1 RASSNTAVWLTGR
14 GGAGSVLPESKDKD
28 DSAPCTTPRGL
39 ASQGLAARKAPE
51 SGRVPLPP
59 PPTGGGLG
67 QSRQAPMAPTAP
79 AVPKTDRR
87 ESDILRKLSP
97 RLLQG
102 EQVLI
107 GSRPR
112 YVEANWPQNEQ
123 VPGARCKCAR
133 FRGICPTAGQSHPPL
148 GCAEAGEPR
157 VETTSRIGDR
167 SRLDC
172 APVFAPP
179 PRGRPHAPLLA
190 AGAAAA
196 ASTASGPT
204 QASGSSCARCSISSR
219 CRHSSMRSS
228 RGRSLR
234 RGTRRRRS
242 TQRSLHTGRRRDTVQ
257 DTHAR
262 ALR

>member
-1 RASSNTAVWLTGR
+1 SRASSNTAVWLTGR

-133 FRGICPTAGQSHPPL
+133 FRSGMSPYR
-148 GCAEAGEPR
+148 R
-157 VETTSRIGDR
+157 VLAKG
-167 SRLDC
+167 RLDC

>member
-1 RASSNTAVWLTGR
+1 MGGGR
-14 GGAGSVLPESKDKD
+14 GKALPRRLAHCGSLRRRRREGFPAPPPAGNGRCTARVRPRRLKKRGVGPGGAAHPGLRHVCAGAGQG
-28 DSAPCTTPRGL
+28 RG
-39 ASQGLAARKAPE
+39 
-51 SGRVPLPP
+51 
-59 PPTGGGLG
+59 
-67 QSRQAPMAPTAP
+67 
-79 AVPKTDRR
+79 
-87 ESDILRKLSP
+87 
-97 RLLQG
+97 
-102 EQVLI
+102 
-107 GSRPR
+107 
-112 YVEANWPQNEQ
+112 
-123 VPGARCKCAR
+123 
-133 FRGICPTAGQSHPPL
+133 
-148 GCAEAGEPR
+148 
-157 VETTSRIGDR
+157 
-167 SRLDC
+167 RLDC

>member
-133 FRGICPTAGQSHPPL
+133 FRG
-148 GCAEAGEPR
+148 
-157 VETTSRIGDR
+157 
-167 SRLDC
+167 RLDC